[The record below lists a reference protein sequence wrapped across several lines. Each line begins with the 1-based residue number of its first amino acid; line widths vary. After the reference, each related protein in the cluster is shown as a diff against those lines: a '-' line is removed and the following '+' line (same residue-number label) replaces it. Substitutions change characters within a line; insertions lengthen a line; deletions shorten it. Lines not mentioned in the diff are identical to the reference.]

1 MGAVSLWTRRRG
13 FQLKK
18 VIGIA
23 AIILASALAMPAYGQ
38 ADPNTHTADAAM
50 DILACSAVSE
60 GLGTYED
67 FNTEQKTYSDE
78 RCDYLM
84 QYYNL
89 VCESFGSGANYCSQ
103 GSFSYVKMQ
112 SYIAREGLQQ
122 NVSPTVIEKTV
133 KVEIEEDDHKD
144 KDHKDRKHHWRGND
158 PCNYHGLDVCDSNG
172 DCDSERFDCL
182 SDCKDGSRATTGQC
196 PGDDKDR
203 DKHPYDED
211 KVNDDEIED
220 EDEEEEEQEEEE
232 PEEEEEE
239 DQPANIRHDDP
250 PMRE

>member
-1 MGAVSLWTRRRG
+1 
-13 FQLKK
+13 LKK

-38 ADPNTHTADAAM
+38 ADPNTHTAADAAM

-67 FNTEQKTYSDE
+67 FNTEQKIYSDE

-89 VCESFGSGANYCSQ
+89 VCESFGSGADYCTQ

-122 NVSPTVIEKTV
+122 NVGPTVIEKTV
-133 KVEIEEDDHKD
+133 KVEIEEEDDDEHD
-144 KDHKDRKHHWRGND
+144 D
-158 PCNYHGLDVCDSNG
+158 
-172 DCDSERFDCL
+172 
-182 SDCKDGSRATTGQC
+182 
-196 PGDDKDR
+196 DDKDR
-203 DKHPYDED
+203 DHHYKHRHD
-211 KVNDDEIED
+211 KHKDRHHHRDDLPNCNDVEYGTHCDGSED
-220 EDEEEEEQEEEE
+220 EDSWLDEDDKEQDKDSDRGNDDDMAEEEDDNTDEEEQDE
-232 PEEEEEE
+232 PKIK
-239 DQPANIRHDDP
+239 PFN
-250 PMRE
+250 